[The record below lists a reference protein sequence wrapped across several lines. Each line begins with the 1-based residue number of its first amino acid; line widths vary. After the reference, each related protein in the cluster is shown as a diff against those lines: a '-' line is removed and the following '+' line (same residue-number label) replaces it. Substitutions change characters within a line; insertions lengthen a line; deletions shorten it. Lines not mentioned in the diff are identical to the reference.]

1 MYKRFNLTNNIYVKC
16 IYTSIDLHVAIS
28 SIQNYVMKFVS
39 DLRQVGG
46 FSRYFGFRN
55 QYNLWPLYNWN
66 IVEINFKT
74 HSANPIYLFT
84 YMNN

>member
-46 FSRYFGFRN
+46 FSGYFGFRN
-55 QYNLWPLYNWN
+55 Q
-66 IVEINFKT
+66 
-74 HSANPIYLFT
+74 
-84 YMNN
+84 